1 MAEATASPPL
11 PFFDP
16 KEAPF
21 PNQKHG
27 PIAQCCWIQ
36 KVCMLRMANPY
47 EGGVAFSSIVRAWA
61 LIEDT
66 KREIRGIP
74 KAGQLNGNLLADSRQ
89 FKKIIAMARKRTID
103 IDAASIVE
111 PMEEA
116 LRKLS
121 EAQPPRRGR
130 RKKAQENSPA
140 TEPLE
145 ETEQRKSLTTPP
157 ETPPIPPSTGCS
169 EVGPAKKEIP

>member
-1 MAEATASPPL
+1 MFRL
-11 PFFDP
+11 
-16 KEAPF
+16 
-21 PNQKHG
+21 
-27 PIAQCCWIQ
+27 
-36 KVCMLRMANPY
+36 ANP
-47 EGGVAFSSIVRAWA
+47 EASDLGFAAVVRSWA
-61 LIEDT
+61 LIEDV
-66 KREIRGIP
+66 KRELRGIP

-116 LRKLS
+116 LRKLN

-130 RKKAQENSPA
+130 RKKAQENAPA

-145 ETEQRKSLTTPP
+145 ETEQRQSLTSSP
-157 ETPPIPPSTGCS
+157 EPTPIPPSTGCS
-169 EVGPAKKEIP
+169 EVDPAKKEIP